1 MKRLCCAPIAF
12 LGILLMQVGCNS
24 SVLQL
29 RDQLYLHRG
38 EFRQRL
44 ANKQDLADKFLACT
58 GQAHDEPSNERR
70 DAGTLS
76 EFSPLQSQKGQALSV
91 KPVAA
96 VIEAIHRQ
104 HPEKGGSV
112 SILAE
117 VFDEVDTDTTARLD
131 LDKLKQ
137 IAEAARQWHG
147 HIRLDED
154 QFEGGSS
161 RFARLLLAYNKAYFG
176 DLSYR
181 TRSGSIGTGL
191 RGVLKVT
198 SQGFVDR
205 SGNAFL
211 FPGISA
217 EIEMSSSSPVR
228 TSASMVDSQ
237 RVSADLTRIFLEAF
251 FDTAFRVPAVHGAT
265 ALRVAP
271 GSQES
276 SYPEFDAD
284 HPAIPI
290 EALARVTRDSLR
302 AEAAVVSIVGKTV
315 RGGSVL
321 GTQNETLAA
330 TLETAAGVIVKKLI
344 EHEGFCYFQV
354 ITGQPASTPSYQN
367 EPTVKKSTPAY
378 CQAGVSVPRLSFQ

>member
-1 MKRLCCAPIAF
+1 MKRLRYAPIAL

-24 SVLQL
+24 SALQL

-58 GQAHDEPSNERR
+58 GQAHDDPSNERR

-76 EFSPLQSQKGQALSV
+76 ESSPLQRQKGQALSLR
-91 KPVAA
+91 PLAA
-96 VIEAIHRQ
+96 VIELIRRQ
-104 HPEKGGSV
+104 HPEKAGSL

-117 VFDEVDTDTTARLD
+117 VFEEVDTDTIARID

-147 HIRLDED
+147 HIGLDED
-154 QFEGGSS
+154 QFEGDSS

-181 TRSGSIGTGL
+181 TRSGSIGTGV
-191 RGVLKVT
+191 RGVLKIT

-228 TSASMVDSQ
+228 AAASMVDSQ

-271 GSQES
+271 SSREF

-284 HPAIPI
+284 HPAIPV

-330 TLETAAGVIVKKLI
+330 TLEAAAGVIVKKLV

-354 ITGQPASTPSYQN
+354 ITGQTASTPRDQN
-367 EPTVKKSTPAY
+367 EATVK
-378 CQAGVSVPRLSFQ
+378 